1 MHFNAFWHINTHH
14 QILTSTEIRPIFSF
28 PPTFLKF
35 MHENRS
41 PLFCQG
47 SRLRPGVYG
56 VDAPGQTDRSGKPI
70 RQTGQPGRSDGPV
83 RQTGC
88 TNI

>member
-56 VDAPGQTDRSGKPI
+56 VDAPEQWAQMVTIKFLI
-70 RQTGQPGRSDGPV
+70 
-83 RQTGC
+83 
-88 TNI
+88 

>member
-28 PPTFLKF
+28 PPHFSNLCMKIVP
-35 MHENRS
+35 
-41 PLFCQG
+41 PLFCEG

-56 VDAPGQTDRSGKPI
+56 VDAPVSSKEASDSQTNRTFATDSFSWAI
-70 RQTGQPGRSDGPV
+70 HWH
-83 RQTGC
+83 
-88 TNI
+88 

>member
-14 QILTSTEIRPIFSF
+14 QILTSTEIKAYIFF
-28 PPTFLKF
+28 PPHFSNLCMKIVP
-35 MHENRS
+35 

-56 VDAPGQTDRSGKPI
+56 VDAPGSAYVQVFLDVLQFVNQVI
-70 RQTGQPGRSDGPV
+70 
-83 RQTGC
+83 
-88 TNI
+88 